1 MSCIC
6 QYYTPGVDSGMAQVG
21 FPLKADK
28 ESPSENVVKDAE
40 KETSE
45 MTLPASDLADC
56 RAENWL
62 LKKKLMD
69 FEITIEN
76 LQQLVSMIV
85 EKQHRI
91 LIEMFELRKENRE
104 LQTECHLQREYHS
117 MERNALMKQL
127 HDIQTLSRNRSLE
140 LGSGSIEIDDNRS
153 PEVREEAELSAEE
166 QDETDDECESDIE
179 YDSYEDQD
187 SCTDDVDCEDLSETS
202 PKTSRSSSPYS
213 NGSESEDTDSQTAK
227 NQDCEND
234 SDSDS
239 DQESDGDSD
248 TD

>member
-6 QYYTPGVDSGMAQVG
+6 QCYTNGVDSGMAQVG

-76 LQQLVSMIV
+76 LQQLVNMIV
-85 EKQHRI
+85 EKQHR
-91 LIEMFELRKENRE
+91 R
-104 LQTECHLQREYHS
+104 
-117 MERNALMKQL
+117 
-127 HDIQTLSRNRSLE
+127 LSV
-140 LGSGSIEIDDNRS
+140 IF
-153 PEVREEAELSAEE
+153 
-166 QDETDDECESDIE
+166 
-179 YDSYEDQD
+179 
-187 SCTDDVDCEDLSETS
+187 
-202 PKTSRSSSPYS
+202 
-213 NGSESEDTDSQTAK
+213 SESTTQWKEMR
-227 NQDCEND
+227 
-234 SDSDS
+234 
-239 DQESDGDSD
+239 
-248 TD
+248 